1 MRHPLSLGAS
11 PDRYRAGY
19 LKLKS
24 VLYDRATGLPAF
36 PVLFD
41 ELHAM
46 LDNRREI
53 GVLHVEVANLE
64 MVESLYGWQTFD
76 RIVARVAQLLRE
88 TLGRELSATSLLAV
102 NGVAGDRFACFLP
115 ERPDGGEVD
124 VAFLGEVGRT
134 ICRRL
139 EETFDDDAFTGL
151 SPRLCFRAGHALLS
165 ANPFFRFERCVYSA
179 VEQARATH
187 ERLERRRDLSW
198 GEELN
203 EIIHRSEVETLF
215 QPVVELDSREVLGF
229 EALSRGPRDTMFEAP
244 RAMFAL
250 SDRVGV
256 ADELDRICCE
266 SALRAFS
273 TLGKGGKA
281 FVNMLPP
288 SLEDRSWLR
297 DGLLPLLKGIGVE
310 PREIV
315 FEVSERYAQADP
327 APFVSQLE
335 RFREDGF
342 GLVLDDVGTGRAGI
356 EAIER
361 LRPDYLKLDVSLVR
375 NVDQR
380 MIQQDVVKS
389 IADLASRIDAAVIGE
404 GVESAAEAE
413 MLSRNGARY
422 AQGFFF
428 ALPSASGS
436 AQLGGPMDAGS

>member
-1 MRHPLSLGAS
+1 MKHPLSLGAS

-46 LDNRREI
+46 LDSRREI

-76 RIVARVAQLLRE
+76 RIVARVAGLLRDAV
-88 TLGRELSATSLLAV
+88 GQELPADTLLAV

-115 ERPDGGEVD
+115 QQPTGADVD
-124 VAFLGEVGRT
+124 EPFLGSAGRS
-134 ICRRL
+134 ICQRL
-139 EETFDDDAFTGL
+139 DEAFDDDAFTGL

-165 ANPFFRFERCVYSA
+165 ANPFFRFERCVYNA
-179 VEQARATH
+179 VEKARTTH
-187 ERLERRRDLSW
+187 DRLERRRDLSW

-203 EIIHRSEVETLF
+203 EIIHGAQVETLF
-215 QPVVELDSREVLGF
+215 QPVVELESRSVLGF

-256 ADELDRICCE
+256 ADELDRVCCE

-273 TLGKGGKA
+273 TLSQGGKA
-281 FVNMLPP
+281 FVNVLPP
-288 SLEDRSWLR
+288 SLEDRGWIR
-297 DGLLPLLKGIGVE
+297 DGLLPLLRGIGVE
-310 PREIV
+310 PGEVV
-315 FEVSERYAQADP
+315 FEVSERFAHADP
-327 APFVSQLE
+327 QPFVSQLE

-342 GLVLDDVGTGRAGI
+342 GLALDDVGTGRAGI
-356 EAIER
+356 EAVKR

-375 NVDQR
+375 NVDEQ

-389 IADLASRIDAAVIGE
+389 IAELAEKIDAAVIGE
-404 GVESAAEAE
+404 GVESRAEAE
-413 MLSRNGARY
+413 MLSRSGARY
-422 AQGFFF
+422 AQGYFF
-428 ALPSASGS
+428 AQPAAAGSTQLDRPMGSGS
-436 AQLGGPMDAGS
+436 